1 LHCRSDDEPPP
12 PPPSVVTTV
21 DVTAARE
28 LMAAGGGGHRFLDVR
43 TEEELA
49 RLGHLVEPDRSL
61 NVPYMLAAP
70 QGGGGGRVKNAHFL
84 EQVASLLTKD
94 DHILVVRALLLA
106 CLLACLPAFFFF
118 VASPV
123 NATRFSMLP
132 SKQVVICCALR
143 TALQGCQSGKRS
155 ELACLDL
162 QAAVRINV

>member
-1 LHCRSDDEPPP
+1 
-12 PPPSVVTTV
+12 VVTTV

-106 CLLACLPAFFFF
+106 CLLAFFF
-118 VASPV
+118 
-123 NATRFSMLP
+123 LLL
-132 SKQVVICCALR
+132 SKQVVICCTLR

>member
-1 LHCRSDDEPPP
+1 
-12 PPPSVVTTV
+12 VTTV

-61 NVPYMLAAP
+61 NVPYMFAAP
-70 QGGGGGRVKNAHFL
+70 QGGGRVKNAHFL

-106 CLLACLPAFFFF
+106 CLLACLPASFF
-118 VASPV
+118 
-123 NATRFSMLP
+123 L
-132 SKQVVICCALR
+132 LL
-143 TALQGCQSGKRS
+143 LQ
-155 ELACLDL
+155 
-162 QAAVRINV
+162 

>member
-106 CLLACLPAFFFF
+106 CLLACLPAFFFCCF
-118 VASPV
+118 SSKRNKIQYAAIQAS
-123 NATRFSMLP
+123 SDL
-132 SKQVVICCALR
+132 LR
-143 TALQGCQSGKRS
+143 TAHCTAGVPKRQEIGAS
-155 ELACLDL
+155 MP
-162 QAAVRINV
+162 